1 MSLPSPAGETP
12 PDRAG
17 KLAAILSIQPDDSQP
32 LTQFSADQRTAYE
45 WAIKWL
51 HDFNLGRR
59 PKPGFSDE
67 VLSRLSDFHGTQ
79 MNEYLRQ
86 PKPTVAPPLT
96 DPEPPGPPTQD
107 RLTLEAE
114 DFTTDML
121 HNLNTHQPG
130 VPRGQNMR
138 NCPQP
143 EFSPEPVGAHAPA
156 PTDHQ
161 PVEPDPEAEWSQRVL
176 AGMKRMTE
184 DPEYR
189 ASIEKRIS

>member
-1 MSLPSPAGETP
+1 MSLPSPAGETQ

-17 KLAAILSIQPDDSQP
+17 KLAAILSIQPNDSQP
-32 LTQFSADQRTAYE
+32 LTQFSAEQQAAYE
-45 WAIKWL
+45 WAVRWI

-59 PKPGFSDE
+59 PKPDFPVE
-67 VLSRLSDFHGTQ
+67 VLGRLSDFHGTQ

-86 PKPTVAPPLT
+86 QKPTAPALT
-96 DPEPPGPPTQD
+96 DPGPP
-107 RLTLEAE
+107 
-114 DFTTDML
+114 
-121 HNLNTHQPG
+121 
-130 VPRGQNMR
+130 V
-138 NCPQP
+138 QP
-143 EFSPEPVGAHAPA
+143 EFNPEPVGAHAPTPA
-156 PTDHQ
+156 DHQ

>member
-1 MSLPSPAGETP
+1 MSLPSPAGETQ
-12 PDRAG
+12 PDRAR

-32 LTQFSADQRTAYE
+32 LTQFSAEQRAAYE
-45 WAIKWL
+45 WAIQWL

-59 PKPGFSDE
+59 PKPEFSDE
-67 VLSRLSDFHGTQ
+67 VLCRLSGYHETQ
-79 MNEYLRQ
+79 MNEYHRQ
-86 PKPTVAPPLT
+86 QKPTAAPLLT
-96 DPEPPGPPTQD
+96 DPEPPTQD
-107 RLTLEAE
+107 RLTPEAG
-114 DFTTDML
+114 DFITDML

-130 VPRGQNMR
+130 VPRGQNVR

-143 EFSPEPVGAHAPA
+143 EFSPEPVAADAPA
-156 PTDHQ
+156 PADPQ